1 MMRLRIV
8 LVVTVLLFAVA
19 VQAQQTVTN
28 ATAQEIYELVHEQ
41 GGQVTFIDVRTPE
54 EYDEGHIKGAVLLPV
69 IDSDF
74 PQKVGELPKD
84 KTYVVYC
91 RTGNRSQYAKKIMV
105 AAGLSVIHMDGGI
118 VAWKRAGYPVVK

>member
-1 MMRLRIV
+1 MRLRIV

>member
-8 LVVTVLLFAVA
+8 LVFALLLFAA
-19 VQAQQTVTN
+19 FVQAQQTVTD
-28 ATAQEIYELVHEQ
+28 ASAQEIYELVHEQ

-54 EYDEGHIKGAVLLPV
+54 EYNEGHIKGAVLLPV
-69 IDSDF
+69 IDTDF
-74 PQKVGELPKD
+74 PQKINELPKD

>member
-8 LVVTVLLFAVA
+8 LVFAVLLFAVA
-19 VQAQQTVTN
+19 VQAEQTVTN
-28 ATAQEIYELVHEQ
+28 ASAQEIYKLIHEQ

-54 EYDEGHIKGAVLLPV
+54 EYNDGHIKGAILMPV

-74 PQKVGELPKD
+74 PEKIGELPKD

-91 RTGNRSQYAKKIMV
+91 RSGNRSQYGKKIMV

-118 VAWKRAGYPVVK
+118 LAWKRAGYPVVK